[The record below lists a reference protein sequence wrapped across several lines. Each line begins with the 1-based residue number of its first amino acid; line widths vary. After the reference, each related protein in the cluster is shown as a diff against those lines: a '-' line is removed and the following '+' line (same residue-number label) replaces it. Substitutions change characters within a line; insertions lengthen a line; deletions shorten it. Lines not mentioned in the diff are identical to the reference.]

1 MIPLGCRIQTI
12 AGIIFSLLFIAILS
26 NMNSSVLQFG
36 SDVNRKVGNTL
47 SVSQSYELDVFDGTK
62 VTGDTVISAI
72 NNKDTITSGMQLDI
86 IVDGTTVTGTYAESG
101 ITINPS
107 TVYNAELQRN
117 LNDVVNA
124 VSFTTAS

>member
-1 MIPLGCRIQTI
+1 MGSRIQTI

>member
-1 MIPLGCRIQTI
+1 MGSRIQTI
-12 AGIIFSLLFIAILS
+12 AGIIFSLLFIAILAT
-26 NMNSSVLQFG
+26 MNSTVLQFG

-47 SVSQSYELDVFDGTK
+47 SVSQNYELDVFDGTK

-72 NNKDTITSGMQLDI
+72 NNKDTITNGLQLNI

-107 TVYNAELQRN
+107 TVYNAQLQRN
-117 LNDVVNA
+117 LNDVVEA
-124 VSFTTAS
+124 ITFTTAS

>member
-1 MIPLGCRIQTI
+1 MGSRIQTI
-12 AGIIFSLLFIAILS
+12 AGIIFSLLFIAILAT
-26 NMNSSVLQFG
+26 MNSTVLQFG

-47 SVSQSYELDVFDGTK
+47 SVSQNYELDVFDGTK

-72 NNKDTITSGMQLDI
+72 NNKDTITNGLQLNI

-107 TVYNAELQRN
+107 TVYNAQLQRN
-117 LNDVVNA
+117 LNDVVEA
-124 VSFTTAS
+124 ITFTTES